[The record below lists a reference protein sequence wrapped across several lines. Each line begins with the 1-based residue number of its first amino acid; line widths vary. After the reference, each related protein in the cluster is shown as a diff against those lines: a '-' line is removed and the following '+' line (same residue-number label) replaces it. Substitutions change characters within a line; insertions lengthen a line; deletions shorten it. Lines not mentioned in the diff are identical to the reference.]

1 MLENEGATADVEQV
15 EAEAPKSI
23 DDTIRETL
31 QSLRERGM
39 EPAGDIGEDVPD
51 AAPEAV
57 PEAAPRDAQGKFAKA
72 PEAAPEAPEAPV
84 RAAPNTWKR
93 EVAEKWAT
101 LPPEVQAEVERREAD
116 FHKGIEQYRQAAQFQ
131 QDFGRAI
138 QPFEA
143 TLRTTGLD
151 PVGAVTQ
158 LMATDHLLRY
168 GQPQEKM
175 AKLQQMAR
183 YYNVDL
189 GQVVNYEPQA
199 VDPQVAALQQ
209 QVQQLSGYLQQQQ
222 LQGQQAEQHSLNSE
236 IAAFAADPNHGHF
249 DQVREH
255 MAALLQA
262 GLAKDL
268 HEAYAQAVY
277 ANPTTRATVSQQA
290 ARAAREEAAK
300 KATAARQAASVNV
313 RSRPA
318 LPADVPAG
326 QSMEETIRATL
337 RRVTGA

>member
-1 MLENEGATADVEQV
+1 MLENEGATADVEEV

-51 AAPEAV
+51 AP
-57 PEAAPRDAQGKFAKA
+57 PDTPRDAQGKFAKA
-72 PEAAPEAPEAPV
+72 PETETTPEAPV
-84 RAAPNTWKR
+84 RAAPNTWRK
-93 EVAEKWAT
+93 EVAEKWGT

-116 FHKGIEQYRQAAQFQ
+116 FHRGIEQYRQAAQFQ

-189 GQVVNYEPQA
+189 GQVGSYEPQA
-199 VDPQVAALQQ
+199 VDPQVAQLQQ
-209 QVQQLSGYLQQQQ
+209 QVQQLSSYLQQQQ
-222 LQGQQAEQHSLNSE
+222 FQGQQAEQYSLNSE

-249 DQVREH
+249 EQVREH

-268 HEAYAQAVY
+268 QEAYAQAVY
-277 ANPTTRATVSQQA
+277 ANPTTRAAVSQQE

-300 KATAARQAASVNV
+300 KAQVARQAASVNV

-318 LPADVPAG
+318 LPTDVPAG

>member
-1 MLENEGATADVEQV
+1 MLENEGATADVEEV

-39 EPAGDIGEDVPD
+39 EPAGDSGEDVPD
-51 AAPEAV
+51 AP
-57 PEAAPRDAQGKFAKA
+57 PDTPRDEQGKFAKA
-72 PEAAPEAPEAPV
+72 PEAPPET
-84 RAAPNTWKR
+84 RAAPNTWRK
-93 EVAEKWAT
+93 EVAEKWGT

-116 FHKGIEQYRQAAQFQ
+116 FHRGIEQYRQAAQFQ

-143 TLRTTGLD
+143 TLRSTGLD

-189 GQVVNYEPQA
+189 GQVGSYEPQA
-199 VDPQVAALQQ
+199 VDPQVAQLQQ
-209 QVQQLSGYLQQQQ
+209 QVQQLSSYLQQQQ
-222 LQGQQAEQHSLNSE
+222 LQGQQAEQYSLNSE

-249 DQVREH
+249 EQVREH

-277 ANPTTRATVSQQA
+277 ANPTTRAAVSQQE

-300 KATAARQAASVNV
+300 KAQVARQAASVNV

-318 LPADVPAG
+318 LPTDVPAG
-326 QSMEETIRATL
+326 QSMEDTIRATL

>member
-1 MLENEGATADVEQV
+1 MLENEGATADVEEV

-31 QSLRERGM
+31 QSLRERGL

-51 AAPEAV
+51 APEAAPEV
-57 PEAAPRDAQGKFAKA
+57 APRDAQGKFAKA
-72 PEAAPEAPEAPV
+72 PEAAPEAAETRP
-84 RAAPNTWKR
+84 APNTWRK
-93 EVAEKWAT
+93 EVAEKWGT

-143 TLRTTGLD
+143 TLRSTGLD

-168 GQPQEKM
+168 GQPQEKL
-175 AKLQQMAR
+175 AKIQQMAR

-189 GQVVNYEPQA
+189 GQVGSYEPQA
-199 VDPQVAALQQ
+199 VDPQVAQLQQ
-209 QVQQLSGYLQQQQ
+209 QVQQLSSYLQQQQ
-222 LQGQQAEQHSLNSE
+222 LQGQQAEQYSLNSE

-249 DQVREH
+249 EQVREH

-268 HEAYAQAVY
+268 HDAYAQAVY
-277 ANPTTRATVSQQA
+277 ANPTTRATVSQQE

-300 KATAARQAASVNV
+300 KAQVARQAASVNV

-318 LPADVPAG
+318 LPTDVPAG

>member
-1 MLENEGATADVEQV
+1 MLENEGATADVEEV

-51 AAPEAV
+51 ASPDT
-57 PEAAPRDAQGKFAKA
+57 PRDEQGKFAKA
-72 PEAAPEAPEAPV
+72 PEPQTTPET
-84 RAAPNTWKR
+84 RAAPNTWRK
-93 EVAEKWAT
+93 EVAEKWGT

-116 FHKGIEQYRQAAQFQ
+116 FHRGIEQYRQAAQFQ

-143 TLRTTGLD
+143 TLRSTGLD

-189 GQVVNYEPQA
+189 GQVGSYEPQA
-199 VDPQVAALQQ
+199 VDPQVAQLQQ
-209 QVQQLSGYLQQQQ
+209 QVQQLSSYLQQQQ
-222 LQGQQAEQHSLNSE
+222 FQGQQAEQYSLNSE

-249 DQVREH
+249 EQVREH

-277 ANPTTRATVSQQA
+277 ANPTTRAAVSQQE

-300 KATAARQAASVNV
+300 KAHVARQAASVNV

-318 LPADVPAG
+318 LPTDVPAG
-326 QSMEETIRATL
+326 QSMEDTIRATL

>member
-1 MLENEGATADVEQV
+1 MLENEGATADVEEV

-51 AAPEAV
+51 AP
-57 PEAAPRDAQGKFAKA
+57 PDTPRDEQGKFAKA
-72 PEAAPEAPEAPV
+72 PEAPPET
-84 RAAPNTWKR
+84 RAAPNTWRK
-93 EVAEKWAT
+93 EVAEKWGT

-116 FHKGIEQYRQAAQFQ
+116 FHRGIEQYRQAAQFQ

-143 TLRTTGLD
+143 TLRSTGLD

-189 GQVVNYEPQA
+189 GQVGSYEPQA
-199 VDPQVAALQQ
+199 VDPQVAQLQQ
-209 QVQQLSGYLQQQQ
+209 QVQQLSSYLQQQQ
-222 LQGQQAEQHSLNSE
+222 LQGQQAEQYSLNSE
-236 IAAFAADPNHGHF
+236 IAAFASDPNHGHF
-249 DQVREH
+249 EQVREH

-277 ANPTTRATVSQQA
+277 ANPTTRAAVSQQE

-300 KATAARQAASVNV
+300 KAQVARQAASVNV

-318 LPADVPAG
+318 LPTDVPAG

>member
-1 MLENEGATADVEQV
+1 MLENEGATADVEEVV
-15 EAEAPKSI
+15 EEKSI

-51 AAPEAV
+51 AP
-57 PEAAPRDAQGKFAKA
+57 PDTPRDAQGKFAKA
-72 PEAAPEAPEAPV
+72 PETETTPETPV
-84 RAAPNTWKR
+84 RAAPNTWRK
-93 EVAEKWAT
+93 EVAEKWGT

-143 TLRTTGLD
+143 TLRSTGLD

-168 GQPQEKM
+168 GQPQEKL
-175 AKLQQMAR
+175 AKLQQMAK

-189 GQVVNYEPQA
+189 GQVGTYEPQA
-199 VDPQVAALQQ
+199 VDPQVAQLQQ
-209 QVQQLSGYLQQQQ
+209 QVQQLSSYLQQQQ
-222 LQGQQAEQHSLNSE
+222 LQGQQAEQYSLNSE

-249 DQVREH
+249 EQVREH

-277 ANPTTRATVSQQA
+277 ANPTTRAAVSQQE

-300 KATAARQAASVNV
+300 KAQVARQAASVNV

-318 LPADVPAG
+318 LPTDVPAG
-326 QSMEETIRATL
+326 QSMDETIRAAY

>member
-1 MLENEGATADVEQV
+1 MLENEGATADVEEV

-51 AAPEAV
+51 AP
-57 PEAAPRDAQGKFAKA
+57 PDTPPDTPRDEQGKFAKA
-72 PEAAPEAPEAPV
+72 PEAPPET
-84 RAAPNTWKR
+84 RAAPNTWRK
-93 EVAEKWAT
+93 EVAEKWGT

-143 TLRTTGLD
+143 TLRSTGLD

-189 GQVVNYEPQA
+189 GQVGSYEPQA
-199 VDPQVAALQQ
+199 VDPQVAQLQQ
-209 QVQQLSGYLQQQQ
+209 QVQQLSSYLQQQQ
-222 LQGQQAEQHSLNSE
+222 LQGQQAEQYSLNSE

-249 DQVREH
+249 EQVREH

-277 ANPTTRATVSQQA
+277 ANPITRAAVSQQE
-290 ARAAREEAAK
+290 ARVAREEAAK
-300 KATAARQAASVNV
+300 KAQVARQAASVNV

-318 LPADVPAG
+318 LPTDVPAG
-326 QSMEETIRATL
+326 QSMEDTIRATL

>member
-1 MLENEGATADVEQV
+1 MLENEGATADVEEV

-51 AAPEAV
+51 AP
-57 PEAAPRDAQGKFAKA
+57 PDTTPDTPRDEQGKFAKA
-72 PEAAPEAPEAPV
+72 PEAPPET
-84 RAAPNTWKR
+84 RAAPNTWRK
-93 EVAEKWAT
+93 EVAEKWGT

-116 FHKGIEQYRQAAQFQ
+116 FHRGIEQYRQAAQFQ

-143 TLRTTGLD
+143 TLRSTGLD

-189 GQVVNYEPQA
+189 GQVGSYEPQA
-199 VDPQVAALQQ
+199 VDPQVAQLQQ
-209 QVQQLSGYLQQQQ
+209 QVQQLSSYLQQQQ
-222 LQGQQAEQHSLNSE
+222 LQGQQAEQYSLNSE
-236 IAAFAADPNHGHF
+236 IAAFASDPNHGHF
-249 DQVREH
+249 EQVREH

-277 ANPTTRATVSQQA
+277 ANPTTRAAVSQQE

-300 KATAARQAASVNV
+300 KAQVARQAASVNV

-318 LPADVPAG
+318 LPTDVPAG